1 LRTRNNSWLLP
12 VLINSALLQGAVH
25 VVRPMVSYK
34 SVDLGADALLVGL
47 VGATFALAPLLFAIQ
62 IGRWVDRGFEGRAM
76 VLGST
81 LAFGTTI
88 GVVFVESISLLVL
101 AMPLLGIGHLLVMTG
116 GQTMIAN
123 RSANK
128 KYEKNFGLLT
138 FFASLGHAI
147 GPLAGGLLADRGGVN
162 IDVNAAFIFAAL
174 MFFAAAVVVTPLFK
188 KSIGKDT
195 LTSLDARSVRR
206 VLKTKG
212 FPSAMFVAGS
222 ITAVTD
228 VTLIFLPLLG
238 RELGLSVSQVGL
250 LLALKAVSS
259 MLVRLVLG
267 PASTRLGMR
276 VTLQFGSVVTFL
288 SVLMIAFAS
297 DFWWLALILSIS
309 GLAMGVGQPVTMA
322 WVSRISAPENRGL
335 AISIRLTSNRFGQVV
350 VPALAGSIAV
360 GGVGT
365 VFLMLAVLQLAS
377 IVVTEKALGPRSS
390 GNPKGEVDSSEG

>member
-1 LRTRNNSWLLP
+1 LLP
-12 VLINSALLQGAVH
+12 VLLNSGLLQGAVY

-81 LAFGTTI
+81 LALGTTI
-88 GVVFVESISLLVL
+88 GLIFVESIPLLIL
-101 AMPLLGIGHLLVMTG
+101 AMPILGIGHLLVMTG

-123 RSANK
+123 RSDNK

-138 FFASLGHAI
+138 FYASLGHAI

-162 IDVNAAFIFAAL
+162 IDVDAAFMFAVL
-174 MFFAAAVVVTPLFK
+174 LFIAATAVVIPLFK
-188 KSIGKDT
+188 KSTGKDT
-195 LTSLDARSVRR
+195 LPSLDARSVRR
-206 VLKTKG
+206 VLTTKG

-222 ITAVTD
+222 ITAVID

-238 RELGLSVSQVGL
+238 RELGLSATQVGI
-250 LLALKAVSS
+250 LLALRAASS

-267 PASTRLGMR
+267 PTSTRLGMR
-276 VTLQFGSVVTFL
+276 VTLHSGSVVTFV
-288 SVLMIAFAS
+288 SVLMIAFVT
-297 DFWWLALILSIS
+297 DFWWLALIMSIS

-322 WVSRISAPENRGL
+322 WVSRISSPENRGL

-350 VPALAGSIAV
+350 VPAIAGAIAV

-377 IVVTEKALGPRSS
+377 IVVTEKALGA
-390 GNPKGEVDSSEG
+390 GGKKDQEGEDDSSQS

>member
-1 LRTRNNSWLLP
+1 MRTGSNPWLLP
-12 VLINSALLQGAVH
+12 VLLNSGLLQGAVY

-34 SVDLGADALLVGL
+34 TVDLGADALLVGL

-76 VLGST
+76 VLGSA

-88 GVVFVESISLLVL
+88 GLIFVESIPLLIL
-101 AMPLLGIGHLLVMTG
+101 AMPILGIGHLLVMTG

-123 RSANK
+123 RSDNK

-138 FFASLGHAI
+138 FYASLGHAI

-162 IDVNAAFIFAAL
+162 IDVDAAFMFAVL
-174 MFFAAAVVVTPLFK
+174 MFIAATVVVIPLFK
-188 KSIGKDT
+188 KSLGKDT
-195 LTSLDARSVRR
+195 IPSLDARSVRR
-206 VLKTKG
+206 VLTIKG

-222 ITAVTD
+222 ITAVID

-238 RELGLSVSQVGL
+238 RELGLSATQVGI
-250 LLALKAVSS
+250 LLALRAASS

-267 PASTRLGMR
+267 PTSTRLGMR
-276 VTLQFGSVVTFL
+276 VTLHYGSLITFV
-288 SVLMIAFAS
+288 SVLMIAFVT
-297 DFWWLALILSIS
+297 DFWWLAVIMSIS

-322 WVSRISAPENRGL
+322 WVSRISEPENRGL

-350 VPALAGSIAV
+350 VPALAGAIAT

-377 IVVTEKALGPRSS
+377 IVVTESALRPR
-390 GNPKGEVDSSEG
+390 GKKDQEGEDDTSQG

>member
-1 LRTRNNSWLLP
+1 
-12 VLINSALLQGAVH
+12 
-25 VVRPMVSYK
+25 MVSYK

-81 LAFGTTI
+81 LALGTTVGLI
-88 GVVFVESISLLVL
+88 FVESIPLLIL
-101 AMPLLGIGHLLVMTG
+101 AMPILGIGHLLVMTG

-123 RSANK
+123 RSDNK

-138 FFASLGHAI
+138 FYASLGHAI

-162 IDVNAAFIFAAL
+162 IDVDAAFMFAVL
-174 MFFAAAVVVTPLFK
+174 LFIAATVVVIPLFK
-188 KSIGKDT
+188 KSTGKDT
-195 LTSLDARSVRR
+195 LPSLDARSVRR
-206 VLKTKG
+206 VLTTKG

-222 ITAVTD
+222 ITAVID

-238 RELGLSVSQVGL
+238 RELGLSATQVGI
-250 LLALKAVSS
+250 LLALRAASS

-267 PASTRLGMR
+267 PTSTRLGMR
-276 VTLQFGSVVTFL
+276 VTLHYGSVITFV
-288 SVLMIAFAS
+288 SVLMIAFVT
-297 DFWWLALILSIS
+297 DFWWLALIMSIS

-322 WVSRISAPENRGL
+322 WVSRISSPENRGL

-350 VPALAGSIAV
+350 VPAIAGAIAV

-377 IVVTEKALGPRSS
+377 IVVTEKALGA
-390 GNPKGEVDSSEG
+390 GGKKDQEGEDDSSQS

>member
-1 LRTRNNSWLLP
+1 MLP
-12 VLINSALLQGAVH
+12 VLLNSGLLQGAVY

-81 LAFGTTI
+81 LALGTTVGLI
-88 GVVFVESISLLVL
+88 FVESIPLLIL
-101 AMPLLGIGHLLVMTG
+101 AMPILGIGHLLVMTG

-123 RSANK
+123 RSENK

-138 FFASLGHAI
+138 FYASLGHAI
-147 GPLAGGLLADRGGVN
+147 GPLAGGLLADRGGLN
-162 IDVNAAFIFAAL
+162 IDVDAAFMFAVL
-174 MFFAAAVVVTPLFK
+174 MFIAATVVVIPLFK
-188 KSIGKDT
+188 KSEGKDT
-195 LTSLDARSVRR
+195 LPSLDARSVRR
-206 VLKTKG
+206 VLTTKG

-222 ITAVTD
+222 ITAVID
-228 VTLIFLPLLG
+228 ITLIFLPLLG
-238 RELGLSVSQVGL
+238 RELGLSATQVGV
-250 LLALKAVSS
+250 LLALRAASS

-267 PASTRLGMR
+267 PTSTRLGMR
-276 VTLQFGSVVTFL
+276 VTLHYGSVVTFL
-288 SVLMIAFAS
+288 SVLLIAFVT
-297 DFWWLALILSIS
+297 DFWWLALIMSIS

-322 WVSRISAPENRGL
+322 WVSRISSPENRGL

-350 VPALAGSIAV
+350 VPAIAGAIAV

-377 IVVTEKALGPRSS
+377 IVVTEKALGAS
-390 GNPKGEVDSSEG
+390 GRKDQKGEDDDSQG